1 MPDWKEPNWKEPNK
15 KENDWKEFVRR
26 RLAGLA
32 LDPVENDEVQAELA
46 AHLEESYEAFR
57 AEGLTEQH
65 AAQLTLLQAGNWQ
78 DLQRKISIAKNGGL
92 PMKNRLH
99 QVWFPGLLI
108 FALFTIFLILIQ
120 QLPFQAHLVARNVG
134 YLPWLLPLPF
144 LGALAAYLSSRAG
157 GSRSAMLLASLF
169 PALGLA
175 FAFLF
180 MFPAGLFLER
190 LFGWHVSFRTVS
202 GDFLASP
209 IVSLLVPA
217 AALLAGALPLQFL
230 LSRRATPPSAKAIS

>member
-1 MPDWKEPNWKEPNK
+1 MPDWQ
-15 KENDWKEFVRR
+15 EFVRG
-26 RLAGLA
+26 RLADLA
-32 LDPVENDEVQAELA
+32 LDPAENDEVQAELV

-65 AAQLTLLQAGNWQ
+65 AFQRTLLQAGNWQ
-78 DLQRKISIAKNGGL
+78 DLQRKISIEKNGGL
-92 PMKNRLH
+92 PMKNRLR
-99 QVWFPGLLI
+99 QIWFPGLLI
-108 FALFTIFLILIQ
+108 FALFTMFLILIQ

-144 LGALAAYLSSRAG
+144 LGALAAYLSFRAG
-157 GSRSAMLLASLF
+157 GSRIAMLLASLF
-169 PALGLA
+169 PALGVG

-190 LFGWHVSFRTVS
+190 LFGWHVSFRTVA

-209 IVSLLVPA
+209 IVSLLVPGF
-217 AALLAGALPLQFL
+217 ALLLGALPLQFL
-230 LSRRATPPSAKAIS
+230 PSRRSTQSAKAIS

>member
-1 MPDWKEPNWKEPNK
+1 MPDWQKP
-15 KENDWKEFVRR
+15 DWQEFVRN

-32 LDPVENDEVQAELA
+32 LDPVENDEVQAELV
-46 AHLEESYEAFR
+46 AHLEQSYEAFR

-65 AAQLTLLQAGNWQ
+65 AVQRTLLQAGNWQ
-78 DLQRKISIAKNGGL
+78 DLQRKISTAKNGGL
-92 PMKNRLH
+92 HMKNRLR
-99 QVWFPGLLI
+99 QIWFPGLLI

-180 MFPAGLFLER
+180 MLPTGLFLER
-190 LFGWHVSFRTVS
+190 LFGWHVSFRNVA

-217 AALLAGALPLQFL
+217 IGLLLGALPLQFL
-230 LSRRATPPSAKAIS
+230 LSRQPAPAEKTVA

>member
-1 MPDWKEPNWKEPNK
+1 MPDWKEPNWKE
-15 KENDWKEFVRR
+15 NDWKEFVRS
-26 RLAGLA
+26 RLADLA
-32 LDPVENDEVQAELA
+32 LDPAENDEVQAELA

-57 AEGLTEQH
+57 AEGLSEQD
-65 AAQLTLLQAGNWQ
+65 ATRRTQSQVGDWQNLQHG
-78 DLQRKISIAKNGGL
+78 ISTAKNGGF

-99 QVWFPGLLI
+99 QIWFPGLLI
-108 FALFTIFLILIQ
+108 FALFTIFLTLIQ

-169 PALGLA
+169 PALGLG
-175 FAFLF
+175 FALLF

-190 LFGWHVSFRTVS
+190 LFGWHASFRTVA

-217 AALLAGALPLQFL
+217 VALLLGALPLQFL
-230 LSRRATPPSAKAIS
+230 LSRRPTQSAKAIS

>member
-1 MPDWKEPNWKEPNK
+1 MPDWKELNWKEPNK
-15 KENDWKEFVRR
+15 KENDWKEFVRN

-32 LDPVENDEVQAELA
+32 LDPAENDEVQAELA

-92 PMKNRLH
+92 PMKNRLR
-99 QVWFPGLLI
+99 QIWFPGLLI
-108 FALFTIFLILIQ
+108 FALFTAFLILIQ

-157 GSRSAMLLASLF
+157 GSRSAMLLAGLF

-190 LFGWHVSFRTVS
+190 LFRWHVSFRFVA

-209 IVSLLVPA
+209 IVSLLVPGF
-217 AALLAGALPLQFL
+217 ALLLGALPLQFL
-230 LSRRATPPSAKAIS
+230 LSRRAAPPSAKAIS

>member
-1 MPDWKEPNWKEPNK
+1 MPDWKELNWKEPNK
-15 KENDWKEFVRR
+15 KDNDWKEFVRS

-32 LDPVENDEVQAELA
+32 LGPVENDEVQAELA
-46 AHLEESYEAFR
+46 AHLEESYEGFR

-65 AAQLTLLQAGNWQ
+65 AVQRTLLQPGNWQ

-92 PMKNRLH
+92 HMKNRL
-99 QVWFPGLLI
+99 QQIWFPGLLI

-157 GSRSAMLLASLF
+157 GSRNAMLLASLF

-180 MFPAGLFLER
+180 MLPAGFFLQR
-190 LFGWHVSFRTVS
+190 LFGWHVSFRFVAA
-202 GDFLASP
+202 DFLASP
-209 IVSLLVPA
+209 IISLLVPA
-217 AALLAGALPLQFL
+217 IALLAGALPLQFL
-230 LSRRATPPSAKAIS
+230 LSRRATPTEKAVS

>member
-1 MPDWKEPNWKEPNK
+1 MPDWQ
-15 KENDWKEFVRR
+15 EFVRS
-26 RLAGLA
+26 RLADLA
-32 LDPVENDEVQAELA
+32 LDPAENDEVQAELV

-65 AAQLTLLQAGNWQ
+65 AFQRTLLQAGNWQ
-78 DLQRKISIAKNGGL
+78 DLQRKISIEKNGGL
-92 PMKNRLH
+92 PMKNRLR
-99 QVWFPGLLI
+99 QIWFPGLLI
-108 FALFTIFLILIQ
+108 FALFTMFLILIQ

-144 LGALAAYLSSRAG
+144 LGALAAYLSFRAG
-157 GSRSAMLLASLF
+157 GSRIAMLLASLF
-169 PALGLA
+169 PALGVG

-190 LFGWHVSFRTVS
+190 LFGWHVSFRTVA

-209 IVSLLVPA
+209 IVSLLVPGF
-217 AALLAGALPLQFL
+217 ALLLGALPLQFL
-230 LSRRATPPSAKAIS
+230 PSRRSTQSAKAIS

>member
-1 MPDWKEPNWKEPNK
+1 MPDWQKP
-15 KENDWKEFVRR
+15 DWKEFVRN

-32 LDPVENDEVQAELA
+32 LDPVEKAEVQAELA
-46 AHLEESYEAFR
+46 AHLEESYEVFR

-65 AAQLTLLQAGNWQ
+65 AVQRTLLQTGNWQ
-78 DLQRKISIAKNGGL
+78 DLQRKISTAKNGGL
-92 PMKNRLH
+92 HMKNRLH
-99 QVWFPGLLI
+99 QIWFPGLLI

-120 QLPFQAHLVARNVG
+120 RLPFQAHLVARNVG

-169 PALGLA
+169 PALSLG
-175 FAFLF
+175 FAFFF

-190 LFGWHVSFRTVS
+190 LFGWHVSFRPVA

-209 IVSLLVPA
+209 IVSLLVPGF
-217 AALLAGALPLQFL
+217 ALVLGALPLQFL
-230 LSRRATPPSAKAIS
+230 PSRRSTQSAKAIS